1 MKSFVFTVDD
11 NIRFFADLT
20 NGQYESVF
28 AHPYLAVYKKLH
40 EKFGLKVQL
49 NLFLKDGNFD
59 LTKMTDRYLKEWQ
72 ENANWLKM
80 SFHSEYE
87 NERPYEFSE
96 YDEVF
101 AHANAVN
108 NEIIRFAGE
117 KTLAKT
123 TTVHYCVATNEG
135 LLALKN
141 NGVKGLLGLFG
152 TSEKPRLS
160 YGVSETAANEI
171 REGKLV
177 EVDGITYGGIDIV
190 LNNFSIT
197 EILEK
202 LETLKDRETVFV
214 MIHEQYFY
222 PDYHHYQP
230 EFFDKLSK
238 TFETL
243 IQNGF
248 ESEFFEDLI

>member
-1 MKSFVFTVDD
+1 MKNFIFTVDD
-11 NIRFFADLT
+11 NIRFLGDLT
-20 NGQYESVF
+20 NGEYNSVF
-28 AHPYLAVYKKLH
+28 DHPYLAVYKKLH
-40 EKFGLKVQL
+40 EKYGLKVQL
-49 NLFLKDGNFD
+49 NLFFKDEKFD
-59 LTKMTDRYLKEWQ
+59 LTKMTNRYLKEWQ

-108 NEIIRFAGE
+108 SEILRFAGE

-123 TTVHYCVATNEG
+123 TTIHYCVATNEG
-135 LLALKN
+135 LKAIKD
-141 NGVKGLLGLFG
+141 NGTKGLLGFFG
-152 TSEKPRLS
+152 TDENPRTS
-160 YGVSETAANEI
+160 YGIGEEASQI
-171 REGKLV
+171 REKSLT

-202 LETLKDRETVFV
+202 LEGLKDRDTVFV

-230 EFFDKLSK
+230 EFFEKLSK
-238 TFETL
+238 TFEAL
-243 IQNGF
+243 AQSGF
-248 ESEFFEDLI
+248 DSAFFEDLI

>member
-28 AHPYLAVYKKLH
+28 DHPYLAVYKKLH

-49 NLFLKDGNFD
+49 NLFLKDDKFD

-87 NERPYEFSE
+87 CGRPYEFSKYE
-96 YDEVF
+96 EVF

-108 NEIIRFAGE
+108 GEIIRFAGK

-123 TTVHYCVATNEG
+123 TTVHFCVATKEG
-135 LLALKN
+135 ISALKD

-152 TSEKPRLS
+152 TSEKPSLS
-160 YGVSETAANEI
+160 YGVGEAAANEI

-177 EVDGITYGGIDIV
+177 ELDGITYGGIDIV

-202 LETLKDRETVFV
+202 LEALKDRETVFV

-238 TFETL
+238 TFEAL
-243 IQNGF
+243 VQSGF
-248 ESEFFEDLI
+248 DSAFFEYLI

>member
-11 NIRFFADLT
+11 NIRFFGDLT

-28 AHPYLAVYKKLH
+28 DHPYLAVYKKLH

-49 NLFLKDGNFD
+49 NLFLKDDKFD
-59 LTKMTDRYLKEWQ
+59 LTKMTDRHLKEWQ
-72 ENANWLKM
+72 ENSNWLKM

-87 NERPYEFSE
+87 NERPYEFSK

-123 TTVHYCVATNEG
+123 TTVHYCVATSEG
-135 LLALKN
+135 LAALKD

-160 YGVSETAANEI
+160 YGVSETAAKEL

-177 EVDGITYGGIDIV
+177 EVEGITYGGIDIV

-243 IQNGF
+243 TQNEF
-248 ESEFFEDLI
+248 KSKFFEEIL